1 MELRQEYEDA
11 VNHLRDKLDEALN
24 DVDYWRGLYED
35 LLRDFHRICDERA
48 DLEARAE
55 ELEARVQELEF
66 YIERDKDGD
75 GFISKDAMDL
85 LFPDTAEGEQ

>member
-11 VNHLRDKLDEALN
+11 VTHLRGQFDEALN
-24 DVDYWRGLYED
+24 DAGYWRSAYDD

-48 DLEARAE
+48 DLEAR
-55 ELEARVQELEF
+55 VDELEF
-66 YIERDKDGD
+66 YIERDKGGD

-85 LFPDTAEGEQ
+85 LFPDS

>member
-11 VNHLRDKLDEALN
+11 VTHLRGQLDEALN
-24 DVDYWRGLYED
+24 DAGYWRSAYED
-35 LLRDFHRICDERA
+35 LLRDFHRSCDERA
-48 DLEARAE
+48 DLEAR
-55 ELEARVQELEF
+55 VDELEF

-75 GFISKDAMDL
+75 GFINKECMDE

>member
-11 VNHLRDKLDEALN
+11 VDHLRRQLDEATN
-24 DVDYWRGLYED
+24 DAGYWRSAYED

-48 DLEARAE
+48 DLEARVDE
-55 ELEARVQELEF
+55 LGDRVDELEC

-85 LFPDTAEGEQ
+85 LFPDTTEGES

>member
-11 VNHLRDKLDEALN
+11 VTHLRGQLDEAFN
-24 DVDYWRGLYED
+24 DTNYWRNAYED

-48 DLEARAE
+48 DLEAR
-55 ELEARVQELEF
+55 VDELEF

-85 LFPDTAEGEQ
+85 LFPEGDQ

>member
-11 VNHLRDKLDEALN
+11 VDHLRAKLDEATN
-24 DVDYWRGLYED
+24 NVDYWRSAYDD
-35 LLRDFHRICDERA
+35 LLRDFHRVCDELA
-48 DLEARAE
+48 DA
-55 ELEARVQELEF
+55 EARVDELEY

-85 LFPDTAEGEQ
+85 LFPDTTEGES

>member
-11 VNHLRDKLDEALN
+11 VDNLRRKLDEALN

-35 LLRDFHRICDERA
+35 LLRDFHRVCDERA
-48 DLEARAE
+48 DLEAR
-55 ELEARVQELEF
+55 VDELEF
-66 YIERDKDGD
+66 YIECDKDGD

-85 LFPDTAEGEQ
+85 LFPDTTEGES

>member
-11 VNHLRDKLDEALN
+11 VTHLRGQLDEALN
-24 DVDYWRGLYED
+24 DAGYWRSAYED
-35 LLRDFHRICDERA
+35 LLRDFHRSCDERA
-48 DLEARAE
+48 DLEAR
-55 ELEARVQELEF
+55 VDELEF

-85 LFPDTAEGEQ
+85 LFPDS

>member
-11 VNHLRDKLDEALN
+11 VDHLRAKLDEALREAN
-24 DVDYWRGLYED
+24 HWKFSYNELF
-35 LLRDFHRICDERA
+35 RDFTSVCDKLA
-48 DLEARAE
+48 DA
-55 ELEARVQELEF
+55 EARVDELEF

-85 LFPDTAEGEQ
+85 LFPDTTKGES

>member
-11 VNHLRDKLDEALN
+11 VTHLRAKLDEALREAN
-24 DVDYWRGLYED
+24 HWKFSYNELF
-35 LLRDFHRICDERA
+35 RDFTSVCDKLA
-48 DLEARAE
+48 DADARVG
-55 ELEARVQELEF
+55 ELEC

-85 LFPDTAEGEQ
+85 LFPDTTKGES

>member
-11 VNHLRDKLDEALN
+11 VDHLRAKLDEALREAN
-24 DVDYWRGLYED
+24 HWKFSYNELF
-35 LLRDFHRICDERA
+35 RDFTSVCDKLA
-48 DLEARAE
+48 DA
-55 ELEARVQELEF
+55 EARVDELEF

-85 LFPDTAEGEQ
+85 LFPDTVEGEAQ

>member
-11 VNHLRDKLDEALN
+11 VDNPRRKLDEAFN
-24 DVDYWRGLYED
+24 DADYWRSAYDD
-35 LLRDFHRICDERA
+35 LLRDFHRVCDERA
-48 DLEARAE
+48 DLEAR
-55 ELEARVQELEF
+55 VDELEF

-85 LFPDTAEGEQ
+85 LFPDTTEGES

>member
-11 VNHLRDKLDEALN
+11 VTHLRGQLDEAFN
-24 DVDYWRGLYED
+24 DADYWRSAYDD
-35 LLRDFHRICDERA
+35 LLRDFHRSCDERA
-48 DLEARAE
+48 DLEAR
-55 ELEARVQELEF
+55 VDELEF

-85 LFPDTAEGEQ
+85 LFPDS

>member
-11 VNHLRDKLDEALN
+11 VDNLRRKLDEAFN
-24 DVDYWRGLYED
+24 DADYWRSAYDD
-35 LLRDFHRICDERA
+35 LLRDFHRVCDERA
-48 DLEARAE
+48 DLEAQ
-55 ELEARVQELEF
+55 VDELEF

-85 LFPDTAEGEQ
+85 LFPDTTEGEQ

>member
-11 VNHLRDKLDEALN
+11 VDHLRRKLDEALREAN
-24 DVDYWRGLYED
+24 HWKLSYNELF
-35 LLRDFHRICDERA
+35 RDFTSVCDKLA
-48 DLEARAE
+48 DAD
-55 ELEARVQELEF
+55 ARVDELEF

-85 LFPDTAEGEQ
+85 LFPDTAEGES